1 MIGSAARAVG
11 ARAYASLFFYI
22 SRGKHTFTDSAGV
35 ELVGIAAA
43 RTHATTKI
51 RYMRASVPAGR
62 LQDWSGWT
70 ITVADAKGKTLFEIG
85 FDLIPRSL
93 N

>member
-1 MIGSAARAVG
+1 MIGSAARVVG
-11 ARAYASLFFYI
+11 PELMPRYFFHI

-51 RYMRASVPAGR
+51 RDMRASVPAGR

-70 ITVADAKGKTLFEIG
+70 MTVVDAKGKTVLEIG
-85 FDLIPRSL
+85 FDLTPSSQ
-93 N
+93 